1 MASNKILPIKVMNEC
16 FPATVSDAVKI
27 PGSKE
32 NIKEYTDREI
42 QELKNYCDSELKSD
56 IINYLASTRTINVV
70 SDLGLIPNNYS
81 EEVRISNAAKL
92 KTKILENEN
101 TFAGSIVFLFPEGE
115 YHINPIEI
123 DATEDLLGNNESLR
137 KLKLFVTL
145 IGESHESDYYSSK
158 TNQSYATSRIITY
171 GNFIIR
177 TNNTPTIGD
186 DKDDSAITIIAQDL
200 YINQNDVNTINHEN
214 APHGICF
221 GSTYNSGA
229 EHNFYIKRC
238 QIVGFDKGIYSPG
251 YSCGGTRFEE
261 VTFALCKYG
270 VLIMAASHC
279 LTIERSS
286 FNACYRGL
294 SILFGGNYCE
304 VKNVHVD
311 SSFHPSF
318 QQFLNED
325 PRCYFLY
332 TTGGLTLDG
341 LYMEQYTG
349 VKDGYMETPE
359 TYYLIDYEGNNYAA
373 NGGKLIVKN
382 VPCGSPGGYSK
393 WFKGATFQGTGT
405 LVIDGTP
412 INETPLR
419 QLCSNPALW
428 KRGCVDFINCGPTHD
443 SLKKYVNIY
452 EGIDRASG
460 YVFDYRDLYMDGL
473 AFTKHPRR
481 GFKGSFIFDYANG
494 MGSIGQDPVHEKTS
508 KKVGYGYMFY
518 EKMNIDQK
526 VKYYKGTRL
535 FNETETGTLIESSG
549 GYGSKLQGNITVDKI
564 TNENVNVT
572 LFMYINGNDGNS
584 WKRIDLLDI
593 NSSCL
598 NKEISVTFNIE
609 FNSLDYN
616 GFYFGYQVHYNES
629 LVDSERT
636 NDIKAKMLTKEDESK
651 ITYEYV
657 NIWDDDDV
665 YLFREVDGISLSSET
680 LNMTVGGGTQTLE
693 VTYKPTYTTQ
703 KGVDWTTSNDQVA
716 TVVNGVVTAVGTGE
730 CDITATCNNNDYAH
744 SAICKV
750 TVGEGS
756 V

>member
-158 TNQSYATSRIITY
+158 TNQSYTTSRIITY

-177 TNNTPTIGD
+177 TNNTPTTGD

-286 FNACYRGL
+286 FNTCYRGL

-304 VKNVHVD
+304 VRNVHVD

-341 LYMEQYTG
+341 LYTEQYTG
-349 VKDGYMETPE
+349 VIQGYMDTPE
-359 TYYLIDYEGNNYAA
+359 TYYLIDYEGNSYSA

-382 VPCGSPGGYSK
+382 VPGGSPG
-393 WFKGATFQGTGT
+393 
-405 LVIDGTP
+405 
-412 INETPLR
+412 
-419 QLCSNPALW
+419 
-428 KRGCVDFINCGPTHD
+428 
-443 SLKKYVNIY
+443 
-452 EGIDRASG
+452 
-460 YVFDYRDLYMDGL
+460 
-473 AFTKHPRR
+473 
-481 GFKGSFIFDYANG
+481 
-494 MGSIGQDPVHEKTS
+494 
-508 KKVGYGYMFY
+508 
-518 EKMNIDQK
+518 
-526 VKYYKGTRL
+526 
-535 FNETETGTLIESSG
+535 
-549 GYGSKLQGNITVDKI
+549 
-564 TNENVNVT
+564 
-572 LFMYINGNDGNS
+572 
-584 WKRIDLLDI
+584 
-593 NSSCL
+593 
-598 NKEISVTFNIE
+598 
-609 FNSLDYN
+609 
-616 GFYFGYQVHYNES
+616 
-629 LVDSERT
+629 
-636 NDIKAKMLTKEDESK
+636 
-651 ITYEYV
+651 
-657 NIWDDDDV
+657 
-665 YLFREVDGISLSSET
+665 
-680 LNMTVGGGTQTLE
+680 
-693 VTYKPTYTTQ
+693 
-703 KGVDWTTSNDQVA
+703 
-716 TVVNGVVTAVGTGE
+716 
-730 CDITATCNNNDYAH
+730 
-744 SAICKV
+744 
-750 TVGEGS
+750 
-756 V
+756 